1 MRLDEKG
8 RVLIPAATLIPLV
21 WAKGTFDSAKSRGKI
36 ETTGRGGRGRHVE
49 IVFDTLSEKY
59 KAKICAR
66 LGDPRQILGL
76 VPVEK
81 KSDRVPF
88 SELNAKQ
95 VQLCNAKYNIVT
107 CYREFAELHKAE
119 AGITAAKREF
129 INLVQ
134 QGVLCGDSYEV
145 VGSISFQTVERWN
158 KELREGGDIVDAFAP
173 VRVARKAITITPE
186 QQQVLIEQYCRD
198 SKPSVADAYYY
209 AVRIWEAMKIDASD
223 IPTESACRRFLNG
236 WIAKNQ
242 ATVMFRREGLKALKD
257 KVLPSLERDPDSIK
271 YLDCLVADGKVLNF
285 QVVNPDT
292 GKLCRPTLIGWM
304 DFRTMQIL
312 GFELMVTE
320 NTMSVASAF
329 RQACINAGSL
339 MGIDGAVLPRMIYMD
354 NGKAFKNK
362 FFNEKTDL
370 KSQLGGLFS
379 RLEPYGLEHVIYA
392 RPYNA
397 RTKIIERAWQSF
409 TTMEQLANTYT
420 GDRLA
425 NKPAALMRN
434 EKWHRT
440 NREKDIAKNGY
451 PTLWGAYK
459 AVEWWVTEYNNM
471 VGSGKYLDGTTP
483 NALALEQITQIDV
496 RNRIIAG
503 KGLDYMMLHSKT
515 LKLTPNGFK
524 INGTSYYNP
533 EFANRVGNGDE
544 YIVRYDPMH
553 PAKVLV
559 FQSDGRLWC
568 EAGEFFGGGL
578 HAAAVLG
585 SEADRERVRNA
596 QHTLASL
603 EKATVAK
610 AKVYGAGPQLPELP
624 EFNTPM
630 EIPGRQQAVLA
641 ASEYDPD
648 DPRNPNFRLF

>member
-496 RNRIIAG
+496 RNRIMAG

-544 YIVRYDPMH
+544 YIVRYDPIH

-585 SEADRERVRNA
+585 SESDRERVRNA

-630 EIPGRQQAVLA
+630 EIPGRQQVTLA
-641 ASEYDPD
+641 APEYDPD